1 MPPRPAL
8 IAALGP
14 GVIWLALAQGSGELI
29 WWPYIVAKYG
39 LGFLCLLIPACF
51 LQWPLNVEI
60 GRYTLLTGESIW
72 QGFVRLNRVFALCL
86 WALMALSFFWFGGFA
101 SAGGEAMAALTGF
114 PSQLS
119 AEGRKLFW
127 GYASVAVSFGALLF
141 SRTAYV
147 LIARVMTAVASVTV
161 VGLLLS
167 CLNAEV
173 RAASPA
179 FFSGLFTP
187 VWPEDRVWDRS
198 DATQLLTAVSF
209 AGLGG
214 FWTLFYSSWLREKRA
229 GMAAF
234 MGRVTSPITGQAEYI
249 EDAGF
254 IPIAEPELEQTWRGW
269 LRFLWADAG
278 VGVIGNLV
286 TTLATCLLAYALLFP
301 SGKIPSANALVTH
314 QSAFFAASWGEL
326 GRAVF
331 LLVAAA
337 FLADTWLA
345 TVDAVART
353 HTEMV
358 RAFMPRVAASFT
370 YRSTYYAWVVI
381 LTVITCVTM
390 AYQSPSTLIL
400 TSAVIGF
407 LGTVSYTTAL
417 LFLNYRL
424 LPRLVPAAAAPAK
437 SGALVLGLVCAIYAG
452 LAALYLYEVGQGLV
466 ARD

>member
-39 LGFLCLLIPACF
+39 LGFLFLLVPACF

-72 QGFVRLNRVFALCL
+72 QGFVRLNRGFALAL

-114 PSQLS
+114 PSSLS
-119 AEGRKLFW
+119 AEARKLFW
-127 GYASVAVSFGALLF
+127 GYLSVAISFCALLF

-147 LIARVMTAVASVTV
+147 LIARVMTVVAAVTV
-161 VGLLLS
+161 AGLLLA
-167 CLNAEV
+167 CLNAQV
-173 RAASPA
+173 RAAIPA
-179 FFSGLFTP
+179 FLSGLFVP
-187 VWPEDRVWDRS
+187 VWPEDRSWQS
-198 DATQLLTAVSF
+198 QDATQLLTAVSF

-234 MGRVTSPITGQAEYI
+234 MGRVTSPISGRPEYI

-254 IPIAEPELEQTWRGW
+254 VPSAEPELARRWRDW

-278 VGVIGNLV
+278 VGVLGNLV

-301 SGKIPSANALVTH
+301 ERKIPSATTLVTH
-314 QSAFFAASWGEL
+314 QAEFFAATWGDL

-358 RAFMPRVAASFT
+358 RAFVPRVTRAFS
-370 YRSTYYAWVVI
+370 YRSTYYVWVVV
-381 LTVITCVTM
+381 LTGITCVTM

-407 LGTVSYTTAL
+407 LGTVTYTGAL
-417 LFLNYRL
+417 LVLNYRV
-424 LPRLVPAAAAPAK
+424 LPRLVPDAAAPTR
-437 SGALVLGLVCAIYAG
+437 SGAFVLGSVCVVYAV
-452 LAALYLYEVGQGLV
+452 LAALYLYEVGKGLV
-466 ARD
+466 AS